1 MVLAGRP
8 KPVRPDKVHE
18 GLEIAQDRS
27 RLVLVDR
34 RLPRQLF
41 GAG

>member
-34 RLPRQLF
+34 LLAKQTC